1 MKKNKEGEIKMNYLL
16 DVIAC
21 SLLVII
27 KFLTIIVISAFIQL
41 IVYQL
46 TGFSIY
52 NRINKLF
59 MKEVRNYGIYS

>member
-1 MKKNKEGEIKMNYLL
+1 MNYLL

>member
-1 MKKNKEGEIKMNYLL
+1 MNYLL

-27 KFLTIIVISAFIQL
+27 EFLSIIVISAFIQL

-59 MKEVRNYGIYS
+59 MKEVK